1 MAKLIFKKSEDKLE
15 KPKTVDIEA
24 LMKEV
29 KELKDEYNKIL
40 ALDTDKFLSEEVRKR
55 SEFIERRMIE
65 IAKIMKHN

>member
-1 MAKLIFKKSEDKLE
+1 MAKLLFKKPKDKQEEQKAVNL
-15 KPKTVDIEA
+15 EA
-24 LMKEV
+24 LLKESQ
-29 KELKDEYNKIL
+29 ELRDELEKIL